1 MLDKAVNF
9 FLVHAAIVLPLA
21 VVLAL
26 IVSSTARALVMFL
39 LRFVARPLLIAAVVA
54 LAYDGTR
61 TLAGGSGL
69 VITSLAEH
77 WISLAPKSLE
87 MLKAL
92 VTANVHPT
100 AWDGGVQRLLSMP
113 AWLVAGCLGFLLAWL
128 GRRRKDVAIFIN

>member
-1 MLDKAVNF
+1 MLDTVANF

-26 IVSSTARALVMFL
+26 LISSTARTGVMAL
-39 LRFVARPLLIAAVVA
+39 LRFIARPLLIAAVVA

-77 WISLAPKSLE
+77 WMSFAPKSLE
-87 MLKAL
+87 LAKSV
-92 VTANVHPT
+92 VTAKIYPT
-100 AWDGGVQRLLSMP
+100 VWDAVIQRLLLLP
-113 AWLVAGCLGFLLAWL
+113 AWLIAGCLGLMLAWI
-128 GRRRKDVAIFIN
+128 GRRRKQVAIFIN